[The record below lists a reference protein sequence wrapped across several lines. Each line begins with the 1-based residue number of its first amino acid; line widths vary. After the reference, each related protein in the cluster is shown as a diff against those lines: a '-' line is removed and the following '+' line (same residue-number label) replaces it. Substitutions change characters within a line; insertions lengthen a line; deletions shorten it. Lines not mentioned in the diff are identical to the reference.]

1 MVHWRRHGHEV
12 ALCDGKVCWYRN
24 RWVRSPASVPTS
36 TSSCPAGSTRGQAVS
51 WASVPPVN
59 VLTPGGKTLE
69 LVDGGVANYELTAD
83 LDTIGTC
90 DFDDTLTGW
99 LHRASATFAP

>member
-1 MVHWRRHGHEV
+1 M
-12 ALCDGKVCWYRN
+12 
-24 RWVRSPASVPTS
+24 
-36 TSSCPAGSTRGQAVS
+36 
-51 WASVPPVN
+51 PPVN